1 MIFPGATK
9 GRPLSNDMLKNLLKR
24 AKLNS
29 TLRGFRSSF
38 RDCASGRANIPRS
51 VAEVALAHAVRDQS
65 EAAYAQLVLFE
76 RRRGLMD
83 AWGAVPECR
92 TGRVIDMDGAR
103 RETG

>member
-83 AWGAVPECR
+83 AW
-92 TGRVIDMDGAR
+92 AR
-103 RETG
+103 YLSAEPGV